1 MVAKISIGSSLYGAL
16 AYNGEKINQEKG
28 RLLVTNKIFDDGTG
42 KVDINRAVEDFRFNM
57 PLQVRTEKPVIHISL
72 NPHPDDKLTDVELA
86 DIAREYMD
94 KLGYGNQPY
103 MVYKHEDINR
113 HHLHIVSIRVDE
125 KGKCLNNA
133 YNFQRS
139 KAITRELEQKYG
151 LHTAERQRATRQE
164 PECRVDPTNGDVK
177 HQVGNVARSLM
188 HYHFQSL
195 GEFRA
200 LLSLYNVTVEEVR
213 GEARG
218 REYHGLVYSA
228 TDDKGNKYGNPFKS
242 SLFGK
247 AVGYEAFLKHIALSQ
262 NQIREK
268 KLAASTKATVA
279 SVLRQTTNSEEFI
292 ERLKAKGIDTV
303 FRETDT
309 GRIYGATFIDHN
321 TGCVFNGSR
330 FGKDFSANALQKH
343 FSKEPKEADSQEMKE
358 TEPLEYNPNPE
369 QDRESSVFQQ
379 TDFFSNAFG
388 LGLLSLDEQGT
399 DFNEEAFIRKMQRKK
414 KKKQQRKM

>member
-28 RLLVTNKIFDDGTG
+28 RLFVTNKIFDEGTG
-42 KVDINRAVEDFRFNM
+42 KVDVHRAVEDFRLYM
-57 PLQVRTEKPVIHISL
+57 PLQVRAEKPVIHISL

-103 MVYKHEDINR
+103 MVYKHEDIDR

-125 KGKCLNNA
+125 NGKCLNNA

-151 LHTAERQRATRQE
+151 LHTAERQRTIRQE
-164 PECRVDPTNGDVK
+164 PVNRVDPTNGNVK
-177 HQVGNVARSLM
+177 QQVGNVTKFLM
-188 HYHFQSL
+188 QYHFQSL
-195 GEFRA
+195 GEYRA

-218 REYHGLVYSA
+218 REYYGLVYSA
-228 TDDKGNKYGNPFKS
+228 TDINGTKCGNPFKS

-247 AVGYEAFLKHIALSQ
+247 SVGYEAFQKHIDFSQ
-262 NQIREK
+262 KQIREK
-268 KLAASTKATVA
+268 KLAASAKATVTTA
-279 SVLRQTTNSEEFI
+279 LQQTTNREEFV
-292 ERLKAKGIDTV
+292 ERLKAKGIDMV
-303 FRETDT
+303 FRETDA

-330 FGKDFSANALQKH
+330 LGKEFSANALQEH
-343 FSKEPKEADSQEMKE
+343 FSKGTKEVDNQELKG
-358 TEPLEYNPNPE
+358 TEPLENNPNPE
-369 QDRESSVFQQ
+369 QEVGVPMQ
-379 TDFFSNAFG
+379 TDSFTDAFG
-388 LGLLSLDEQGT
+388 VGLLSLDEQGT

>member
-28 RLLVTNKIFDDGTG
+28 RLLVTNKIFDEGTG
-42 KVDINRAVEDFRFNM
+42 KVDVHRAVEDFRLYM
-57 PLQVRTEKPVIHISL
+57 PLQVRAEKPVIHISL

-103 MVYKHEDINR
+103 MVYKHEDIDR
-113 HHLHIVSIRVDE
+113 HHLHIVSVRVDVN
-125 KGKCLNNA
+125 GKLLDNA
-133 YNFQRS
+133 FNYHRS
-139 KAITRELEQKYG
+139 RAIARALEQKYG
-151 LHTAERQRATRQE
+151 LHPAERQRATKQE
-164 PECRVDPTNGDVK
+164 PIKKVDFANGNVK
-177 HQVGNVARSLM
+177 QQVGNVARSLM

-200 LLSLYNVTVEEVR
+200 LLSRYNVTVEEIQ

-228 TDDKGNKYGNPFKS
+228 TDDKGHKYGNPFKS
-242 SLFGK
+242 SILGK
-247 AVGYEAFLKHIALSQ
+247 SVGYEAFQKQIGLSQ
-262 NQIREK
+262 KQIKEK
-268 KLAASTKATVA
+268 KLATSTKHTVA
-279 SVLRQTTNSEEFI
+279 AVLKQTFNRDEFV
-292 ERLKAKGIDTV
+292 ERLKAKGIDAV

-330 FGKDFSANALQKH
+330 LGKELSANALEVH
-343 FSKEPKEADSQEMKE
+343 FSKTSPDIEIPNFGQSSGHEIIQHPGQEWDQ
-358 TEPLEYNPNPE
+358 PQSN
-369 QDRESSVFQQ
+369 DFGESGF
-379 TDFFSNAFG
+379 
-388 LGLLSLDEQGT
+388 GLLSLDEQGT
-399 DFNEEAFIRKMQRKK
+399 DFDEEAFIRKMQRKK
-414 KKKQQRKM
+414 RKKQQRKI